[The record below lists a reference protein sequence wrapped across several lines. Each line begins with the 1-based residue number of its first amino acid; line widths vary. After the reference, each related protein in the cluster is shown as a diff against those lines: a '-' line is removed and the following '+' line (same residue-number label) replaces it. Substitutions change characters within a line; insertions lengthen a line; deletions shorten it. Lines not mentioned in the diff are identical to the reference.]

1 MARRWVFAAGLAL
14 WAARSLAQPGP
25 DAGTAAGEAGLSLP
39 QLPKSIDSSLPKPS
53 PEALQRLD
61 ALVDGLVAPDAAR
74 RQEALRRVQDV
85 DASWLPAVAERF
97 EQLAGSA
104 DKPGLKQLLE
114 QIRERTRSERLELFE
129 AEGRSGAI
137 PIPDYLEM
145 LVLQSDRS
153 SPQLRALT
161 EVVTYSRLFEKIG
174 TLPAARRLVSVY
186 VRFGEFLR
194 VDTQLALT
202 RLGERAVAALVEA
215 TAHPAPRI
223 AAWAER
229 QLAELGRARPS
240 EALQIEDPV
249 LRADVL
255 RAYGKP
261 RPLEALPLLVAHAS
275 SATAVVRAAAREAL
289 VAYGEAAGWAL
300 REGYEKALGERAPLS
315 WPWERVA
322 RELFARFDQQ
332 RRGELSALYEQG
344 RSAERGGD
352 VLAACAAFDRV
363 LAQEPSFELAASMAE
378 TYLRCANAYLDRGP
392 NPPAE
397 VVQRALLAASR
408 AEQLEPQNPTHDRA
422 LSLRQTLEALMQRG
436 PIDRSLLER
445 ARQLD
450 PGNQRAAA
458 LLAQLPPEP
467 HGPSRAWL
475 RYLGAGAILLLGAIG
490 VIWIAVR
497 QRIQQS

>member
-1 MARRWVFAAGLAL
+1 VLAGSLAL
-14 WAARSLAQPGP
+14 WAFPSLAEPGP
-25 DAGTAAGEAGLSLP
+25 DAGTSAGETWLSLP
-39 QLPKSIDSSLPKPS
+39 QLPKLSDNPLPKSS
-53 PEALQRLD
+53 PDALQRLD
-61 ALVDGLVAPDAAR
+61 ALVDGLVAPDPAR

-97 EQLAGSA
+97 DRLASSA
-104 DKPGLKQLLE
+104 DKPALKELLE

-194 VDTQLALT
+194 ADTQLALA
-202 RLGERAVAALVEA
+202 RLGDRAVAALVEA
-215 TAHPAPRI
+215 TGHPAPRI
-223 AAWAER
+223 AAWAQR
-229 QLAELGRARPS
+229 QLVELGKSRPS
-240 EALQIEDPV
+240 EALQLDDPA

-261 RPLEALPLLVAHAS
+261 RPLEALPLLVSHAGS
-275 SATAVVRAAAREAL
+275 GTDLVRTAAREAL
-289 VAYGEAAGWAL
+289 AAYGEAASWAL

-315 WPWERVA
+315 WSWERVA

-332 RRGELSALYEQG
+332 RRGDVFGLYEQG
-344 RSAERGGD
+344 RNAERNGD
-352 VLAACAAFDRV
+352 LLAACAAFDQV
-363 LAQEPSFELAASMAE
+363 LAREPSFELGPSMAE
-378 TYLRCANAYLDRGP
+378 TYLRCAK
-392 NPPAE
+392 AE
-397 VVQRALLAASR
+397 TDAQRALLAAAR
-408 AEQLEPQNPTHDRA
+408 AERLEPQNPVHDRA
-422 LSLRQTLEALMQRG
+422 LSLRQTLEAEALLQRG
-436 PIDRSLLER
+436 EIDRSLLER

-450 PGNQRAAA
+450 PSNQRAEA
-458 LLAQLPPEP
+458 LLAQLSSEP
-467 HGPSRAWL
+467 RGHLDSWL
-475 RYLGAGAILLLGAIG
+475 RYFGAGAILLLGAIG
-490 VIWIAVR
+490 VLWIVVR